1 MSTSLR
7 GRLARENARWWV
19 LQCSFWS
26 NCLVSTIHSDF
37 QRFQH
42 QAPPPPPLPPRRKAE
57 LLVQQKWFEIHLQTV
72 SAELLKSKTLF
83 FGSWPRG
90 SHCGRPRCI
99 WAWLWLFANSNRKT
113 SPKQMTGLYFRSSG
127 FKAQTRCLITT
138 NLLKTYFGIH
148 YVAIQ
153 MERI

>member
-7 GRLARENARWWV
+7 GRLARENARWCV
-19 LQCSFWS
+19 LQCGFWS
-26 NCLVSTIHSDF
+26 SCLVSTIHSDF

-42 QAPPPPPLPPRRKAE
+42 RGPPHPSHLGEK
-57 LLVQQKWFEIHLQTV
+57 LSFWFNRND
-72 SAELLKSKTLF
+72 LKSTFKLSVQNCWTAK
-83 FGSWPRG
+83 
-90 SHCGRPRCI
+90 HCSLEVDPEDHI
-99 WAWLWLFANSNRKT
+99 WAWLWLFANSNTKT
-113 SPKQMTGLYFRSSG
+113 SSKQMTGLYFRSSG